1 MYSGYL
7 CKKCKNIPLINIV
20 FDDKNN
26 MKLLGKC
33 SCFLK
38 SLTLK
43 QANKYYYTE
52 NMRKICP
59 TEIKENEEYKNIIE
73 QLKEKSKI
81 IINKKNELIDF
92 SNNKINEISKT
103 FDKLFEINNDY
114 EKLLNILFNSYKSEP
129 LNNSNKLNFNNIFIR
144 TQELLFNEEKIIKE
158 IKLET
163 TMNYLNT
170 DIQEIENAF
179 SNYLTNG
186 FSQIKRIND
195 LNIIKNRPSIKQ
207 ILKYP
212 DNFILFRKPNEFNL
226 YSFNSS
232 KIFEQSFY
240 FNKDLIKIDLDRTNI
255 ICLSKNSI
263 FILTLKLDI
272 KNEDQK
278 PILNDQRNI
287 NIDLFNYYCF
297 ELDKNDIDYDNIL
310 CLKDENNGNINEGK
324 FALAKKKRIDFYKYN
339 LNLEKKDMILKVF
352 SLDLESKLYKLA
364 LIKYKKNHAL
374 VIATYLSIFL
384 FDFQKSEK
392 IGEFKI
398 PYDKID
404 MNQISI
410 TQLNQ
415 DEIIITKNYTI
426 NLFDLKNFKLK
437 LRKNNNC
444 LISHI
449 YRLDDE
455 IFVICDTLGSARYSC
470 KNFES
475 FGQFYFTPGDIENS
489 ILLPNNKI
497 LYNFCEGNID
507 YFEIQ

>member
-1 MYSGYL
+1 MYSGYQ
-7 CKKCKNIPLINIV
+7 CKRCKNIPLINIV

-33 SCFLK
+33 NCFLK
-38 SLTLK
+38 SLTPK
-43 QANKYYYTE
+43 QAHKYYYTE
-52 NMRKICP
+52 NMRKISP
-59 TEIKENEEYKNIIE
+59 TEIKENEEYKYIIE

-92 SNNKINEISKT
+92 LNNKINEISKT

-129 LNNSNKLNFNNIFIR
+129 LNNSNKLNFYSIFNR
-144 TQELLFNEEKIIKE
+144 TKEQLSNEEKIIKE
-158 IKLET
+158 IKLEI
-163 TMNYLNT
+163 TMNYLDT
-170 DIQEIENAF
+170 YIRGIENSF
-179 SNYLTNG
+179 SKYLTNS
-186 FSQIKRIND
+186 FSQIKKIND

-207 ILKYP
+207 ILKYS
-212 DNFILFRKPNEFNL
+212 DNFILFRKSNDFNL

-232 KIFEQSFY
+232 KIFEQSFH

-255 ICLSKNSI
+255 ICLSQNSI
-263 FILTLKLDI
+263 FILTLKVDI

-278 PILNDQRNI
+278 PILNNQRNI
-287 NIDLFNYYCF
+287 TIDLFNYYCC
-297 ELDKNDIDYDNIL
+297 ELEKNFIHYDNIL

-339 LNLEKKDMILKVF
+339 LNLKKEDMILKDF

-364 LIKYKKNHAL
+364 LIKYKNNYAL
-374 VIATYLSIFL
+374 VIATYLGIFL
-384 FDFQKSEK
+384 FDLQKSEK

-415 DEIIITKNYTI
+415 DEIIIAKNYSI

-455 IFVICDTLGSARYSC
+455 IFVICDTLGSTRYSC
-470 KNFES
+470 KKFES
-475 FGQFYFTPGDIENS
+475 FGQFYFVPGEIENS
-489 ILLPNNKI
+489 IIFPNNKI

-507 YFEIQ
+507 YFELQ